1 MTATKKPSPAQWR
14 VSPAFLRQLALGI
27 GFTVVTAVLLFWLA
41 GAFHPRIDRDGGR
54 PAASA
59 GAAAPGRRLA
69 ADARTE
75 PVRRIRVPARE
86 TAVGTIRAVHEAS
99 VASKLLAKVTEVRIK
114 AGDRVKKGEVLAR
127 LDDADLA
134 ARLQQAKAAAEQARA
149 RHEQAKI
156 EHERI
161 RNLHAAGSASPI
173 ELDRVTTG
181 LKTAAA
187 EQEQAE
193 QAVREA
199 ETTLAYAT
207 ITAPIDGLI
216 VDKRVET
223 GDTVTPGQI
232 LLTLYDPTRMQL
244 VAQVRESL
252 TRRLAVGQSIG
263 VMVESLGKVCE
274 GQVSEIVPEA
284 ETASR
289 TFAVK
294 VTGPC
299 PEGIYSGMFGRLLI
313 PLDEEEVLAVPRAA
327 IRRVGQ
333 LEMVEVVD
341 GDAVRRR
348 TVQTGRPLEAP
359 HDGLVEV
366 LSGVREG
373 ESVVVPA
380 NAAADGA
387 RR

>member
-1 MTATKKPSPAQWR
+1 MTAAKKPSPTQWR
-14 VSPAFLRQLALGI
+14 VSSAFLRQLALGG
-27 GFTVVTAVLLFWLA
+27 GFTVVVVLLLFWLA
-41 GAFHPRIDRDGGR
+41 GSFHPRIDRGAPPVAR
-54 PAASA
+54 A
-59 GAAAPGRRLA
+59 GMDSPGRRLA

-75 PVRRIRVPARE
+75 PVRRIRVPATE
-86 TAVGTIRAVHEAS
+86 TAVGTIRAVHETA

-114 AGDRVKKGEVLAR
+114 AGDRVSKGDVLVR
-127 LDDADLA
+127 LDDADLT
-134 ARLQQAKAAAEQARA
+134 ARLQQARALADQAKA
-149 RHEQAKI
+149 RHEQARI

-216 VDKRVET
+216 VDKRVEA

-244 VAQVRESL
+244 VARVRESL

-263 VMVESLGKVCE
+263 VMVEALNKACE

-284 ETASR
+284 ESASR
-289 TFAVK
+289 TFSVK

-313 PLDEEEVLAVPRAA
+313 PLDDEDVLAVPRAA

-333 LEMVEVVD
+333 LEMVDVVE

-348 TVQTGRPLEAP
+348 TVQTGRPLETP

-366 LSGVREG
+366 LSGLREN
-373 ESVVVPA
+373 ERVVVPT
-380 NAAADGA
+380 NDGGAAA

>member
-1 MTATKKPSPAQWR
+1 MATAKKPSPTPWR
-14 VSPAFLRQLALGI
+14 VSPAFLRKLALGI
-27 GFTVVTAVLLFWLA
+27 GFTVVVVLLLFWLA
-41 GAFHPRIDRDGGR
+41 GAFHPKIDRTAPPVAR
-54 PAASA
+54 A
-59 GAAAPGRRLA
+59 GTEPPGRRFA

-75 PVRRIRVPARE
+75 PVRRVRVPATE

-114 AGDRVKKGEVLAR
+114 AGNRVMKGDVLVR
-127 LDDADLA
+127 LDDADLT
-134 ARLQQAKAAAEQARA
+134 ARLQQARAAAEQARA
-149 RHEQAKI
+149 RHEQATI

-161 RNLHAAGSASPI
+161 RNLHAAGSASQI
-173 ELDRVTTG
+173 ELDRVSTV

-199 ETTLAYAT
+199 ETTLEYAT
-207 ITAPIDGLI
+207 ITAPISGLI
-216 VDKRVET
+216 VDKKVEE
-223 GDTVTPGQI
+223 GDMVTPGQS
-232 LLTLYDPTRMQL
+232 LLTLYDQTRMQL
-244 VAQVRESL
+244 VARVRESL
-252 TRRLAVGQSIG
+252 TRRLVVGQSIG
-263 VMVESLGKVCE
+263 VQVDALHKTCQ

-284 ETASR
+284 EAASR

-313 PLDEEEVLAVPRAA
+313 PLDDEDVLAVPRVA

-333 LEMVEVVD
+333 LEMVDVVED
-341 GDAVRRR
+341 DVQRRR

-366 LSGVREG
+366 LSGLREG
-373 ESVVVPA
+373 ERVIVPPIDGGG
-380 NAAADGA
+380 AAGN
-387 RR
+387 